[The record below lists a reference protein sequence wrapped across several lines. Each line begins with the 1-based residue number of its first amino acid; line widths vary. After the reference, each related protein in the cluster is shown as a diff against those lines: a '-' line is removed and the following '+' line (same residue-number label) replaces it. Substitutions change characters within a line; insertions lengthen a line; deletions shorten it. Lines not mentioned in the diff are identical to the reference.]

1 MAWSKSASVAPPCT
15 RTRPVAGSSETA
27 RIAERSITTPP
38 SHSAVPATLCP
49 PPRTA
54 VTIPASTARR
64 STVRTS
70 HASWHVAIK
79 AGSRATCPF
88 QMARTLG

>member
-1 MAWSKSASVAPPCT
+1 MAGAKGLQAIQD
-15 RTRPVAGSSETA
+15 GN
-27 RIAERSITTPP
+27 
-38 SHSAVPATLCP
+38 
-49 PPRTA
+49 
-54 VTIPASTARR
+54 ARR

-88 QMARTLG
+88 QMAR